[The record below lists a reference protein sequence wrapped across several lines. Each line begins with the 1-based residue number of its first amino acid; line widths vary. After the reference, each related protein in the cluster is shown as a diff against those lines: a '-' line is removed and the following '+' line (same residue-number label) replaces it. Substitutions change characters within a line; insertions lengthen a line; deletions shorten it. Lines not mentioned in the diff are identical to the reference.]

1 MLAWLSA
8 WSEVQ
13 ICIWYRLTWVV
24 PDKWPLN
31 GCVCVIVV
39 CYSAV
44 KRQRRQCELNPLQ
57 TTLQLGLWTSADDAE
72 QCVSFATWTIA
83 GTVSTEHICFCF

>member
-1 MLAWLSA
+1 M
-8 WSEVQ
+8 V
-13 ICIWYRLTWVV
+13 ICLERGADLHMV
-24 PDKWPLN
+24 PAHLGSPGQMAVKRV
-31 GCVCVIVV
+31 CVCVIVV